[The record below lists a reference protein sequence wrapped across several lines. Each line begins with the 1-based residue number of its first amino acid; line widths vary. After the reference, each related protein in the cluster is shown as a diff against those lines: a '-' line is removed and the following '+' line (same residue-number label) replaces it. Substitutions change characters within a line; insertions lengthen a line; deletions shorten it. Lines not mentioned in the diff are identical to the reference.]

1 VLTIGTVLDGRY
13 EILAPIA
20 EGGMGAVYR
29 ARRTLL
35 GDEVAVKI
43 MQPDFGSDP
52 GSRER
57 FLRESR
63 ACAQLRH
70 PNIVSILDYN
80 LDPEGRPFL
89 VMELLNGRSLRE
101 EVIDRGPLSLVEMQ
115 LMMTP
120 LCAALQLAHERG
132 VLHRDLKPAN
142 IVAHDFGG
150 GTRTHKI
157 VDFGLARV
165 RESTEATRLT
175 GAHQF
180 LGTIAYAAPEQLAG
194 GIVDA
199 RSDIY
204 SLGVVIFEALTG
216 RLPFE
221 GNDAMM
227 VLSAVM
233 SRPAPAPSSIRKD
246 LPAWVDI
253 VLGRALAKAPED
265 RYDSMSTFAADLQS
279 AHGSDQATMIQDAPP
294 GRTAGGLLATYDV
307 GRRLG
312 PGRMGSEVF
321 LGTHRALGHPVA
333 LRLLRRE
340 PERDWNAVRGRLL
353 REAKALQIAHPS
365 IIHVR
370 DYGEEGDLIYV
381 VTDYIEGRSLREI
394 MRADGPMPWT
404 RLRPL
409 LAQLIEAAGVLHRRH
424 GLLCGM
430 SPDIMRITPD
440 DEAERLMISSAGI
453 WQAQDL
459 LATLHA
465 QTLRGAGLEDS
476 ELHYIAPE
484 LLTGESASVASDI
497 FTMAVLAYEMA
508 TGELPYQ
515 ATSMPGLLG
524 KMLGGTPRDPRELQ
538 PTLPAATAAA
548 IVKALAPSPGQ
559 RFQSAR
565 EFGREL
571 LG

>member
-43 MQPDFGSDP
+43 MRPDFGSDP

-101 EVIDRGPLSLVEMQ
+101 EVIDRGPLSIVEMQ
-115 LMMTP
+115 LMMAP

-204 SLGVVIFEALTG
+204 SLGVVIFEAVTG

-221 GNDAMM
+221 GDDAMM
-227 VLSAVM
+227 VLSAVL
-233 SRPAPAPSSIRKD
+233 SRPAPAPSSIRRD

-253 VLGRALAKAPED
+253 VLGRALAKAPA
-265 RYDSMSTFAADLQS
+265 RGVKA
-279 AHGSDQATMIQDAPP
+279 
-294 GRTAGGLLATYDV
+294 V
-307 GRRLG
+307 GR
-312 PGRMGSEVF
+312 V
-321 LGTHRALGHPVA
+321 
-333 LRLLRRE
+333 
-340 PERDWNAVRGRLL
+340 
-353 REAKALQIAHPS
+353 
-365 IIHVR
+365 
-370 DYGEEGDLIYV
+370 
-381 VTDYIEGRSLREI
+381 
-394 MRADGPMPWT
+394 
-404 RLRPL
+404 
-409 LAQLIEAAGVLHRRH
+409 
-424 GLLCGM
+424 
-430 SPDIMRITPD
+430 
-440 DEAERLMISSAGI
+440 
-453 WQAQDL
+453 
-459 LATLHA
+459 
-465 QTLRGAGLEDS
+465 
-476 ELHYIAPE
+476 
-484 LLTGESASVASDI
+484 
-497 FTMAVLAYEMA
+497 
-508 TGELPYQ
+508 
-515 ATSMPGLLG
+515 
-524 KMLGGTPRDPRELQ
+524 
-538 PTLPAATAAA
+538 AAA
-548 IVKALAPSPGQ
+548 AKKSVQ
-559 RFQSAR
+559 RVAKKVTAR
-565 EFGREL
+565 KTPKKG
-571 LG
+571 